1 MNDSDCLNDRL
12 ADAVTSMKPERVAEL
27 ARMVLEQKLSA
38 EEAITNGLA
47 AGMRRMGEKY
57 AARQCFVPEVL
68 LAAKAMYAGFDIL
81 KEHVSGTGHSRG
93 RVILGVVQGDIH
105 DIGKN
110 IVKVMVQAAG
120 FEVIDLGRNVLL
132 PEFVEAVESD
142 LSDRSDA
149 SDHRLVLGMSS
160 LMTTTMPRMGKVI
173 EMLDKAGLR
182 NRVRVV
188 VGGAPVTPRFA
199 QNIGADACASDAH
212 AAVLEIERL
221 TQAS

>member
-1 MNDSDCLNDRL
+1 VTESAGLHGQL
-12 ADAVTSMKPERVAEL
+12 ADAVTAMKPEQVAEL
-27 ARMVLEQKLSA
+27 ARQVLEQGLSA
-38 EEAITNGLA
+38 EQAITEGLA

-57 AARQCFVPEVL
+57 AARECFVPEVL

-81 KEHVSGTGHSRG
+81 KGHVTGTGHARG

-120 FEVIDLGRNVLL
+120 FDVVDLGRNVLL
-132 PEFVEAVESD
+132 PEFVKAVESN
-142 LSDRSDA
+142 LSDG
-149 SDHRLVLGMSS
+149 SDHGLVLGMSS

-182 NRVRVV
+182 SRVKVV
-188 VGGAPVTPRFA
+188 VGGAPVNERFSRS
-199 QNIGADACASDAH
+199 IGADGWAPDAH
-212 AAVLEIERL
+212 AAVREIERL
-221 TQAS
+221 TRAS